1 MTSCSSLKRKT
12 VRTVIFWGLIYFM
25 GIPAFSQ
32 TQLTPKLE
40 IFAGAEFHYR
50 DIFYNKMYE
59 IVVNLA
65 PGVKW
70 HIGNQWQ
77 LAGQA
82 IIPVYNYYGDYYK
95 KVRLNMAV
103 LSKEWD
109 WKGRQFLKVSGG
121 LFGRERYGIDAQWM
135 YPVNSWLALDAQI
148 GLTGF
153 CSMAVDWECSKM
165 ERVTGQAGVNIYI
178 NKVNTEFRLHGGR
191 YIYEDYGM
199 TAEAM
204 RHFKHCTVGLYAQ
217 YSDQWKETGG
227 FKVVM
232 MIPPYKRKVHKVM
245 VRPASNF
252 RLTYDIQG
260 LPYAVKMYTTDPEEN
275 EREGH
280 FDRNRLQWGVN
291 RMTQDFTVKGG
302 GKKK

>member
-82 IIPVYNYYGDYYK
+82 IIPVYNDYGDYYK

-291 RMTQDFTVKGG
+291 RMTQDFLVTLEYLC
-302 GKKK
+302 

>member
-1 MTSCSSLKRKT
+1 M
-12 VRTVIFWGLIYFM
+12 
-25 GIPAFSQ
+25 
-32 TQLTPKLE
+32 
-40 IFAGAEFHYR
+40 
-50 DIFYNKMYE
+50 
-59 IVVNLA
+59 
-65 PGVKW
+65 
-70 HIGNQWQ
+70 
-77 LAGQA
+77 
-82 IIPVYNYYGDYYK
+82 
-95 KVRLNMAV
+95 
-103 LSKEWD
+103 
-109 WKGRQFLKVSGG
+109 
-121 LFGRERYGIDAQWM
+121 
-135 YPVNSWLALDAQI
+135 NSWLALDAQI

>member
-82 IIPVYNYYGDYYK
+82 IIPVYNDYGDYYK

-260 LPYAVKMYTTDPEEN
+260 LPYAVKMYATDPEEN